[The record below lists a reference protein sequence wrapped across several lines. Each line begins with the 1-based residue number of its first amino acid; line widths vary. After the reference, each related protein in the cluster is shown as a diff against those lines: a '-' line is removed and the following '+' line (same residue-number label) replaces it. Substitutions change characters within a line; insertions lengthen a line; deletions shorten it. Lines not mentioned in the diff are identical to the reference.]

1 MFFLFQYVSDERVM
15 SIFFRFNSTIFN
27 WLSANCL
34 HEYKRKM
41 GFVRRIHVI
50 DSRTYVKS
58 KELLRVSGKALVFVN
73 YARANLGPGNS
84 QIICSFAFDFFP
96 HWKTLLKTWSL
107 LSKQK
112 WWSVIAR
119 TQEFCCKDD
128 ISSSKKK
135 TKQIKRFIYIL
146 PAFGGQK
153 MLLQSPLLQVVN
165 ALNFSHPELNY

>member
-1 MFFLFQYVSDERVM
+1 M

-27 WLSANCL
+27 WLSANYL

-58 KELLRVSGKALVFVN
+58 KELLRVSGKALVFVK

-107 LSKQK
+107 FSKQN
-112 WWSVIAR
+112 WRLIIAR

-135 TKQIKRFIYIL
+135 KTNKKIHLHF
-146 PAFGGQK
+146 PCFWGGRK
-153 MLLQSPLLQVVN
+153 CCFNLL
-165 ALNFSHPELNY
+165 YYK

>member
-1 MFFLFQYVSDERVM
+1 M
-15 SIFFRFNSTIFN
+15 SIFFQFNSTIFN

-34 HEYKRKM
+34 HEYNRKM
-41 GFVRRIHVI
+41 GFVLRIHVI

-84 QIICSFAFDFFP
+84 QIICSFACDFFP

-107 LSKQK
+107 FSKQN
-112 WWSVIAR
+112 WRLIIAR

-135 TKQIKRFIYIL
+135 KQIKRFIYIF

-153 MLLQSPLLQVVN
+153 MLLQSPLLQVAN
-165 ALNFSHPELNY
+165 SFNFSHPELNY

>member
-1 MFFLFQYVSDERVM
+1 M

-34 HEYKRKM
+34 HEYNRKM
-41 GFVRRIHVI
+41 GFVLRIHVI

-73 YARANLGPGNS
+73 YARANLDSGNS

-96 HWKTLLKTWSL
+96 HWKTLLETWSL

-119 TQEFCCKDD
+119 TQEFCCKDG

-135 TKQIKRFIYIL
+135 TNHLHFPCFWGAENATSISFITSSQFL
-146 PAFGGQK
+146 
-153 MLLQSPLLQVVN
+153 
-165 ALNFSHPELNY
+165 

>member
-1 MFFLFQYVSDERVM
+1 M
-15 SIFFRFNSTIFN
+15 SIFFQFNSTIFN

-34 HEYKRKM
+34 HEYNRKM
-41 GFVRRIHVI
+41 GFVLRIHVI
-50 DSRTYVKS
+50 DSRTYVKP

-135 TKQIKRFIYIL
+135 KTNKKIHLHSPCFWGAENAASISFITSSQFL
-146 PAFGGQK
+146 
-153 MLLQSPLLQVVN
+153 
-165 ALNFSHPELNY
+165 

>member
-1 MFFLFQYVSDERVM
+1 M

-34 HEYKRKM
+34 HEYNRKM
-41 GFVRRIHVI
+41 GFVLRIHVI

-73 YARANLGPGNS
+73 YARANLDSGNS

-112 WWSVIAR
+112 RWAVIAR

-135 TKQIKRFIYIL
+135 QIIYIFL
-146 PAFGGQK
+146 AFGGQK
-153 MLLQSPLLQVVN
+153 MLLQSPLLQVAN
-165 ALNFSHPELNY
+165 SFNFSHPQLNY

>member
-1 MFFLFQYVSDERVM
+1 M

-34 HEYKRKM
+34 HEYNRKM
-41 GFVRRIHVI
+41 GFVLRIHVI

-107 LSKQK
+107 FSKQN
-112 WWSVIAR
+112 WRLIIAR
-119 TQEFCCKDD
+119 TQEFYFKDD

-135 TKQIKRFIYIL
+135 KQIKRFIYSF
-146 PAFGGQK
+146 PPFGGGQK
-153 MLLQSPLLQVVN
+153 MLLQSPLLQVAN
-165 ALNFSHPELNY
+165 SFNFSHPELNY

>member
-1 MFFLFQYVSDERVM
+1 M
-15 SIFFRFNSTIFN
+15 SIFFRFNSMIFN

-34 HEYKRKM
+34 HEYNRKM
-41 GFVRRIHVI
+41 GFVLRIHVI

-107 LSKQK
+107 FSKQN
-112 WWSVIAR
+112 WRLIIAR
-119 TQEFCCKDD
+119 TQEFYFKDD

-135 TKQIKRFIYIL
+135 KTNKKIHLQFPSFWGGAENATSISFITSSQFL
-146 PAFGGQK
+146 
-153 MLLQSPLLQVVN
+153 
-165 ALNFSHPELNY
+165 

>member
-1 MFFLFQYVSDERVM
+1 M
-15 SIFFRFNSTIFN
+15 SIFFQFNSTIFN

-34 HEYKRKM
+34 HEYNRKM
-41 GFVRRIHVI
+41 GFVLRIHVI

-107 LSKQK
+107 FSKQN
-112 WWSVIAR
+112 WRLIIAR

-135 TKQIKRFIYIL
+135 KQIKRFIYIF
-146 PAFGGQK
+146 PAFGGAE
-153 MLLQSPLLQVVN
+153 N
-165 ALNFSHPELNY
+165 ATSISFITSSQFL

>member
-1 MFFLFQYVSDERVM
+1 M
-15 SIFFRFNSTIFN
+15 SIFFQFNSTIFN

-34 HEYKRKM
+34 HEYNRKM
-41 GFVRRIHVI
+41 GFVLRIHVI

-112 WWSVIAR
+112 RWAVIAR

-135 TKQIKRFIYIL
+135 KKQIKRFIYIF
-146 PAFGGQK
+146 PPFWGGGGAE
-153 MLLQSPLLQVVN
+153 N
-165 ALNFSHPELNY
+165 ATSISFITSSQCL

>member
-84 QIICSFAFDFFP
+84 QIIWSFAFDHCSTSSP
-96 HWKTLLKTWSL
+96 TEKLCLKPGVWCQNKNDDWFL
-107 LSKQK
+107 QELKN
-112 WWSVIAR
+112 SVAR
-119 TQEFCCKDD
+119 TTFHRL
-128 ISSSKKK
+128 KKNK
-135 TKQIKRFIYIL
+135 KIHLHF
-146 PAFGGQK
+146 P
-153 MLLQSPLLQVVN
+153 MLLAGRKCCFNLL
-165 ALNFSHPELNY
+165 YYK